1 MSTIDT
7 RGLHFES
14 ETGQTERRC
23 PLILR
28 LPIGGKVRMRI
39 FKSVDIPNAI
49 VTLGFRSSWE
59 EDASLRFKDRIIC
72 FECSFGMWMSVK

>member
-1 MSTIDT
+1 
-7 RGLHFES
+7 
-14 ETGQTERRC
+14 
-23 PLILR
+23 
-28 LPIGGKVRMRI
+28 MRI

-72 FECSFGMWMSVK
+72 FGMFIRDVDERQVVLLVATNSRYLSYQVVGICFVK